1 MAVDFNHHISLR
13 SSSLFLVCHHS
24 PQSKVIS
31 LLVADD
37 AQLLSERDDALHDLL
52 LHEVEAHGEHGHPE
66 EDVHEAEQE
75 LRVPRQ
81 ALQTAAASANSVC
94 ARVGGVGGGPGAVV
108 VGGAEGCTR
117 HDVSEADRAENV

>member
-52 LHEVEAHGEHGHPE
+52 LHQVEAHGQHSHPE
-66 EDVHEAEQE
+66 EDVHEAEDE
-75 LRVPRQ
+75 LGAKSINRDVSFRFV
-81 ALQTAAASANSVC
+81 ALQSRQKLLLS
-94 ARVGGVGGGPGAVV
+94 R
-108 VGGAEGCTR
+108 CT
-117 HDVSEADRAENV
+117 